1 MLFATIW
8 DMHRATLLALS
19 DSDRAIFAP
28 PPATPSSD
36 AERGSPYDVA
46 HALRAVVARDGT
58 MDAKALFVA
67 YEAINCAFFD
77 GALPPAT
84 LLWTAPGSPRAY
96 ADHIAVDEHG
106 IRFRIRVSPSI
117 RKYGLSFVLDV
128 VMHEMVHAACNHLD
142 RDNET
147 GYRGHGPKFSA
158 RCNAIGAVL
167 GLAEVAPKGK
177 RSGKP
182 DCAQWPLNVRPLG
195 YYGENDPRTVKAKS
209 PDAGEARG
217 DGGTALEREP
227 SRAAR
232 HEAAM
237 REAMKLIQED
247 KPADAW
253 AVLDVAL
260 R

>member
-1 MLFATIW
+1 MDIA
-8 DMHRATLLALS
+8 ALLAPS
-19 DSDRAIFAP
+19 DSALSPFAP
-28 PPATPSSD
+28 PRATSS
-36 AERGSPYDVA
+36 AEPDSAAPYDVA

-67 YEAINCAFFD
+67 YEAINRAFFD
-77 GALPPAT
+77 GVLPPAT

-117 RKYGLSFVLDV
+117 RKYGLRFVLDV

-142 RDNET
+142 HDNET
-147 GYRGHGPKFSA
+147 GYRGHGPKFAA

-209 PDAGEARG
+209 PDTGEAND
-217 DGGTALEREP
+217 DGGAEPERQP

-237 REAMKLIQED
+237 RQAMSLIKED
-247 KPADAW
+247 KPAEAW
-253 AVLDVAL
+253 AVLDAAL